1 MLEVIGLDAEV
12 EQVYEVL
19 LNSRPATVDELAA
32 ATGLA
37 PSTVRTA
44 LRALS
49 DRGLVNAAPDGSAGY
64 VAVDPALVLD
74 MLLLRR
80 EEELR
85 KARVL
90 AAEISERFRQ
100 AVAGRDPA
108 EMVEVVTGTETIV
121 ERYDQVL
128 RTARRELRF
137 LDKPPYHPGYQFRH
151 EPDAEFLRGGGV
163 ARVLYET
170 AAVDDPH
177 RLPALEASLA
187 AGERARVLPGLPTKL
202 VLVDDRAGIVP
213 LRITGNIPSGS
224 YLIVHRSA
232 LLDAL
237 GALFETLWGIAL
249 PLTLGGG
256 VPPPAGAGPGWPDP
270 LERRILGLMNAGL
283 RDEAIAR
290 HLNLSHRTLQ
300 RRIRGIMERLD
311 AHTRYQLGARAAAR
325 GWAEDGRSAS
335 TRSPY

>member
-1 MLEVIGLDAEV
+1 VLEVIGLDAEV

-19 LNSRPATVDELAA
+19 LNSRPATVEELAA

-37 PSTVRTA
+37 RSTVSTA

-49 DRGLVNAAPDGSAGY
+49 GRGLVNGAPDGSAGY
-64 VAVDPALVLD
+64 VAVDPGLVLD

-108 EMVEVVTGTETIV
+108 EMVEVVTGGAAIV
-121 ERYDQVL
+121 GRYDQVL

-151 EPDAEFLRGGGV
+151 EPDAEFLRRGGL

-170 AAVDDPH
+170 AAVDAPH

-187 AGERARVLPGLPTKL
+187 AGEQARVLPGLPTKL

-213 LRITGNIPSGS
+213 LRITGNVPSGS
-224 YLIVHRSA
+224 YLIVYRSA

-256 VPPPAGAGPGWPDP
+256 AAPAPAGGAAPGWPDP
-270 LERRILGLMNAGL
+270 LEQRIVGLMNAGL

-300 RRIRGIMERLD
+300 RRIRGLMERLD
-311 AHTRYQLGARAAAR
+311 AHTRYQLGARAAAQ
-325 GWAEDGRSAS
+325 GWADDGSSDRSS
-335 TRSPY
+335 